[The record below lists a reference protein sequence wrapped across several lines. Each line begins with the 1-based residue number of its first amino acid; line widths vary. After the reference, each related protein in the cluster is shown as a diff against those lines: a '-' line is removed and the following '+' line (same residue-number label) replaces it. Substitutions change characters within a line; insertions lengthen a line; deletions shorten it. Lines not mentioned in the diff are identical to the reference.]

1 MIKRNP
7 KAKPNFINWRFMTV
21 SVVIVLVF
29 ASLLARAAYIQ
40 IIEPDRLQKEGDLRS
55 LRTTSTQVQR
65 GIISDRNGEPLA
77 ISVPV
82 QAVWADPKVIHEKGS
97 LSNSKAWQALSDVLS
112 VETEKLLAKV
122 ENPKK
127 RFIYLK
133 RQVSPAMAQYVNQLA
148 LPGVY
153 LKPESRRFYPA
164 GEISSQIIGFTNIDD
179 KGQEGIEKAYDD
191 WLTGIP
197 GQRKVR
203 KDRHGRVIEDIS
215 VVKEAQQAKDIT
227 LSIDQRIQSIA
238 YRALKKYVKLNRAT
252 SGSAVV
258 IDVTNGEVLAMV
270 NSPSFNPNNRGQYQS
285 FRVRNRAIT
294 DTFEPGSTVKPF
306 VVASALINNVVEP
319 DAVIDTSPGW
329 MRIGGRRVADHR
341 NYGEMDLTT
350 ILQKSSNIGVSKLA
364 LELTAPR
371 LQQTFADVG
380 LGSDTG
386 IGLIGETSGLLPSRR
401 RWSDFELATMSF
413 GYAITAN
420 TLQLAQAYAILGS
433 GGVSY
438 PLSMVKRDQAPQ
450 GEQVMPKETALRLV
464 SMLESVTQ
472 KGGTGTQAQVEGYR
486 VAGKTGTS
494 RKAVAGG
501 YGDDYVAVFAG
512 VAPVSNPRL
521 AIAVI
526 VNEPKG
532 DRYYGGDVAAPVF
545 AEVMGGA
552 LQLLNVA
559 PDDKAVRLSRQRPI
573 SEALIQEP

>member
-1 MIKRNP
+1 
-7 KAKPNFINWRFMTV
+7 MTV

-29 ASLLARAAYIQ
+29 SSLLARAAYIQ

-65 GIISDRNGEPLA
+65 GIISDRNGQPLA

-97 LSNSKAWQALSDVLS
+97 LSNVKAWQALSDVLS
-112 VETEKLLAKV
+112 VETDKLINKV
-122 ENPKK
+122 KNPKK
-127 RFIYLK
+127 RFIYLQ
-133 RQVSPAMAQYVNQLA
+133 RQVSPAMAQYVKQLA

-164 GEISSQIIGFTNIDD
+164 GEITSQIIGFTNIDD

-197 GQRKVR
+197 GQRQVR
-203 KDRHGRVIEDIS
+203 KDRHGRVIEDIA

-306 VVASALINNVVEP
+306 VIAGALINNVVEP
-319 DAVIDTSPGW
+319 DEIIDTSPGW

-341 NYGEMDLTT
+341 NYGKMDLTM

-371 LQQTFADVG
+371 LQAAFAEFG
-380 LGSDTG
+380 FGSDTG
-386 IGLIGETSGLLPSRR
+386 IGLIGETSGVLPVRR

-413 GYAITAN
+413 GYAFTAN

-438 PLSMVKRDQAPQ
+438 PLSIIKRDEKPQ
-450 GEQVMPKETALRLV
+450 GEQVIPRETALQVV
-464 SMLESVTQ
+464 SMLESVT
-472 KGGTGTQAQVEGYR
+472 KLGGTGTQAQVEGYR

-512 VAPVSNPRL
+512 VAPVSNPKL

-545 AEVMGGA
+545 AEVMDGS

-559 PDDKAVRLSRQRPI
+559 PDDKEVRLSRHQPM
-573 SEALIQEP
+573 AQEQ

>member
-29 ASLLARAAYIQ
+29 SSLLARAAYIQ

-65 GIISDRNGEPLA
+65 GIISDRNGQPLA

-97 LSNSKAWQALSDVLS
+97 LSNVKAWQALSDVLS
-112 VETEKLLAKV
+112 VETDKLINKV
-122 ENPKK
+122 KNPKK
-127 RFIYLK
+127 RFIYLQ
-133 RQVSPAMAQYVNQLA
+133 RQVSPAMAQYVKQLA

-164 GEISSQIIGFTNIDD
+164 GEITSQIIGFTNIDD

-197 GQRKVR
+197 GQRQVR
-203 KDRHGRVIEDIS
+203 KDRHGRVIEDIA

-306 VVASALINNVVEP
+306 VIAGALINNVVEP
-319 DAVIDTSPGW
+319 DEIIDTSPGW

-341 NYGEMDLTT
+341 NYGKMDLTM

-371 LQQTFADVG
+371 LQAAFAEFG
-380 LGSDTG
+380 FGSDTG
-386 IGLIGETSGLLPSRR
+386 IGLIGETSGVLPVRR

-413 GYAITAN
+413 GYAFTAN

-438 PLSMVKRDQAPQ
+438 PLSIIKRDEKPQ
-450 GEQVMPKETALRLV
+450 GEQVIPRETALQVV
-464 SMLESVTQ
+464 SMLESVT
-472 KGGTGTQAQVEGYR
+472 KLGGTGTQAQVEGYR

-512 VAPVSNPRL
+512 VAPVSNPKL

-545 AEVMGGA
+545 AEVMDGS

-559 PDDKAVRLSRQRPI
+559 PDDKEVRLSRHQPM
-573 SEALIQEP
+573 AQEQ